1 MPANKK
7 HLTRSPWQRL
17 AKFIAGFVG
26 GYCIT
31 QLLFMFIL
39 KFAAPTE
46 TLITLQYAGFAVWV
60 TLFLVVYLVENG
72 YKILALY
79 ALLCAVLYSLINL
92 I

>member
-1 MPANKK
+1 MCDKSRAWIRKFLFCRN
-7 HLTRSPWQRL
+7 TNEQRKYSSADRAL
-17 AKFIAGFVG
+17 
-26 GYCIT
+26 
-31 QLLFMFIL
+31 IL

-79 ALLCAVLYSLINL
+79 ALLCAVLYSLINF